1 MEREGGYGDHDA
13 IVSLHLMCLLK
24 TGPKLFF
31 IVPRAIQ
38 ADPQAPRSNVNT
50 LGSVVATVPKKEQML
65 TSSCRVQCYIMK
77 TPPVDS
83 VFRTV

>member
-13 IVSLHLMCLLK
+13 IVSLRLMCLLK

-50 LGSVVATVPKKEQML
+50 LGSVVATVPKKRTDAHIFMPSTML
-65 TSSCRVQCYIMK
+65 HNENTTSRFCI
-77 TPPVDS
+77 
-83 VFRTV
+83 